1 MIDIPIS
8 KIEKR
13 YYKEMLKN
21 VWFLTF

>member
-1 MIDIPIS
+1 MVNIPIS